1 MIMDEK
7 FKLILSKTEQLFKSY
22 GIRSLSMDDISR
34 NLGISKKTLYQYV
47 NSKDDLVEKVFQNEQ
62 DEMNMFM
69 EEYITPDMNAIDVL
83 LKASTKVSA
92 NLKNYNP
99 IVIFDLQKY
108 YPELYN
114 RHLQNHVS
122 MLQDKIYC
130 NIEQGKNEG
139 LYRPEVNAKLVAHL
153 YIANLIEIHRSEIV
167 MSNHFS
173 FKDVFQ
179 IMFENHIRAISSR
192 KGVEYFEQKVQTLY
206 NFENQ

>member
-1 MIMDEK
+1 MDEK

-47 NSKDDLVEKVFQNEQ
+47 NSKDELVEKVFQNEQ

-69 EEYITPDMNAIDVL
+69 EENITPDMNAIDVL

-122 MLQDKIYC
+122 MLQDKIFF

-139 LYRPEVNAKLVAHL
+139 LYRSEVNAKLVAHL
-153 YIANLIEIHRSEIV
+153 YITNLIEIHRSEIV
-167 MSNHFS
+167 MTNNFS
-173 FKDVFQ
+173 FKDIFQ

-192 KGVEYFEQKVQTLY
+192 KGVEYFEQEVQSLY

>member
-47 NSKDDLVEKVFQNEQ
+47 NSKDELVEKVFQNEQ

-69 EEYITPDMNAIDVL
+69 EENITPDMNAIDVL

-122 MLQDKIYC
+122 MLQDKIFF

-139 LYRPEVNAKLVAHL
+139 LYRSEVNAKLVAHL
-153 YIANLIEIHRSEIV
+153 YITNLIEIHRSEIV
-167 MSNHFS
+167 MTNNFS
-173 FKDVFQ
+173 FKDIFQ

-192 KGVEYFEQKVQTLY
+192 KGVEYFEQEVQSLY